1 MKDKEF
7 SCESDTGWYCNSGRN
22 KNGEAI
28 IQTYLA
34 NNFVIKTSS
43 KQDYLT
49 FYTKEMTLRK
59 AMQNPP
65 YTYLALLVVSG
76 NKEEEVV
83 DVIEEVYRYLKDK
96 LEDKASLVGPGDMFI
111 KKYQNQYR
119 RKIIIKY
126 KDFSLIK
133 PCLDDLNL
141 FFNKKSNIRLI
152 ININPYED
160 Y

>member
-1 MKDKEF
+1 M
-7 SCESDTGWYCNSGRN
+7 
-22 KNGEAI
+22 
-28 IQTYLA
+28 
-34 NNFVIKTSS
+34 IKTSS
-43 KQDYLT
+43 KQDYLS
-49 FYTKEMTLRK
+49 FYATEIALRK

-65 YTYLALLVVSG
+65 YTFLALLVVSG
-76 NKEEEVV
+76 NKEEDVI
-83 DVIEEVYRYLKDK
+83 DVIEEVNRYLKSK
-96 LEDKASLVGPGDMFI
+96 LENNAILIGPGDMFI

-133 PCLDDLNL
+133 PCLDDLSL
-141 FFNKKSNIRLI
+141 FFNKKSNLKLI